1 MLPRASGRYFNHASV
16 KRNSLPDQ
24 ASSRSAWFFFLGQV
38 NCQFK
43 HLLSQIGWKRSGRA
57 DGRFSGHDYS
67 VTSAAIEADENKK
80 HMGAIEYLGLQ
91 RPTQ

>member
-1 MLPRASGRYFNHASV
+1 MKTLGAARTVASLATITR
-16 KRNSLPDQ
+16 
-24 ASSRSAWFFFLGQV
+24 
-38 NCQFK
+38 
-43 HLLSQIGWKRSGRA
+43 
-57 DGRFSGHDYS
+57 